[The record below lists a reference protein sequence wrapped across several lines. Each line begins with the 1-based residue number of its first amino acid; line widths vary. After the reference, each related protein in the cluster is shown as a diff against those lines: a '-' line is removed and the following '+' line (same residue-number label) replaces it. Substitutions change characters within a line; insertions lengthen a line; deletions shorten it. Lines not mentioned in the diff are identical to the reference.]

1 MTVRESGEMYLE
13 AILVLAKKS
22 GYVRSIDV
30 SEYLGYSKPSV
41 SRAMGILREG
51 GYILMEKDG
60 AITLTDSGKKLA
72 ETIYER
78 HTVLSELLI
87 RLGVDEK
94 TATDDACRIEHV
106 ISDESFQAIKQ
117 FLDLCLRHV
126 ADGLVHDLAVFHDHQ
141 RGDAGDAEFHGKLHF
156 LVHVDLAHGDI
167 LPLLSDLLHNGADHP
182 ARAAPW
188 RPEIQQ
194 HGLIAVF
201 HQLVVVG
208 LRNVHDGHNNS
219 SLVFFCAY
227 SIP

>member
-13 AILVLAKKS
+13 ALLVLAKKS

-41 SRAMGILREG
+41 SRAMSILREG

-72 ETIYER
+72 GTIYER

-117 FLDLCLRHV
+117 YYY
-126 ADGLVHDLAVFHDHQ
+126 
-141 RGDAGDAEFHGKLHF
+141 
-156 LVHVDLAHGDI
+156 
-167 LPLLSDLLHNGADHP
+167 
-182 ARAAPW
+182 
-188 RPEIQQ
+188 Q
-194 HGLIAVF
+194 HKK
-201 HQLVVVG
+201 
-208 LRNVHDGHNNS
+208 
-219 SLVFFCAY
+219 
-227 SIP
+227 

>member
-13 AILVLAKKS
+13 AILVLARKS

-51 GYILMEKDG
+51 GYILTEKDG

-117 FLDLCLRHV
+117 YYY
-126 ADGLVHDLAVFHDHQ
+126 
-141 RGDAGDAEFHGKLHF
+141 
-156 LVHVDLAHGDI
+156 
-167 LPLLSDLLHNGADHP
+167 
-182 ARAAPW
+182 
-188 RPEIQQ
+188 Q
-194 HGLIAVF
+194 HKK
-201 HQLVVVG
+201 
-208 LRNVHDGHNNS
+208 
-219 SLVFFCAY
+219 
-227 SIP
+227 

>member
-87 RLGVDEK
+87 RLGVDER
-94 TATDDACRIEHV
+94 TATDDACRIEHI

-117 FLDLCLRHV
+117 YYY
-126 ADGLVHDLAVFHDHQ
+126 
-141 RGDAGDAEFHGKLHF
+141 
-156 LVHVDLAHGDI
+156 
-167 LPLLSDLLHNGADHP
+167 
-182 ARAAPW
+182 
-188 RPEIQQ
+188 Q
-194 HGLIAVF
+194 HKK
-201 HQLVVVG
+201 
-208 LRNVHDGHNNS
+208 
-219 SLVFFCAY
+219 
-227 SIP
+227 

>member
-13 AILVLAKKS
+13 AILVLTKKS

-87 RLGVDEK
+87 RLGVDER

-117 FLDLCLRHV
+117 YYY
-126 ADGLVHDLAVFHDHQ
+126 
-141 RGDAGDAEFHGKLHF
+141 
-156 LVHVDLAHGDI
+156 
-167 LPLLSDLLHNGADHP
+167 
-182 ARAAPW
+182 
-188 RPEIQQ
+188 Q
-194 HGLIAVF
+194 HKK
-201 HQLVVVG
+201 
-208 LRNVHDGHNNS
+208 
-219 SLVFFCAY
+219 
-227 SIP
+227 

>member
-51 GYILMEKDG
+51 GYILVEKDG

-117 FLDLCLRHV
+117 YYYKH
-126 ADGLVHDLAVFHDHQ
+126 
-141 RGDAGDAEFHGKLHF
+141 KK
-156 LVHVDLAHGDI
+156 
-167 LPLLSDLLHNGADHP
+167 
-182 ARAAPW
+182 
-188 RPEIQQ
+188 
-194 HGLIAVF
+194 
-201 HQLVVVG
+201 
-208 LRNVHDGHNNS
+208 
-219 SLVFFCAY
+219 
-227 SIP
+227 

>member
-78 HTVLSELLI
+78 HTVLSEPLI

-117 FLDLCLRHV
+117 YYY
-126 ADGLVHDLAVFHDHQ
+126 
-141 RGDAGDAEFHGKLHF
+141 
-156 LVHVDLAHGDI
+156 
-167 LPLLSDLLHNGADHP
+167 
-182 ARAAPW
+182 
-188 RPEIQQ
+188 Q
-194 HGLIAVF
+194 HKK
-201 HQLVVVG
+201 
-208 LRNVHDGHNNS
+208 
-219 SLVFFCAY
+219 
-227 SIP
+227 

>member
-72 ETIYER
+72 ETVYER

-87 RLGVDEK
+87 RLGVDER

-117 FLDLCLRHV
+117 YYY
-126 ADGLVHDLAVFHDHQ
+126 
-141 RGDAGDAEFHGKLHF
+141 
-156 LVHVDLAHGDI
+156 
-167 LPLLSDLLHNGADHP
+167 
-182 ARAAPW
+182 
-188 RPEIQQ
+188 Q
-194 HGLIAVF
+194 HKK
-201 HQLVVVG
+201 
-208 LRNVHDGHNNS
+208 
-219 SLVFFCAY
+219 
-227 SIP
+227 

>member
-51 GYILMEKDG
+51 GYILVEKDG

-106 ISDESFQAIKQ
+106 ISDES
-117 FLDLCLRHV
+117 
-126 ADGLVHDLAVFHDHQ
+126 
-141 RGDAGDAEFHGKLHF
+141 
-156 LVHVDLAHGDI
+156 
-167 LPLLSDLLHNGADHP
+167 
-182 ARAAPW
+182 
-188 RPEIQQ
+188 
-194 HGLIAVF
+194 
-201 HQLVVVG
+201 
-208 LRNVHDGHNNS
+208 
-219 SLVFFCAY
+219 
-227 SIP
+227 

>member
-106 ISDESFQAIKQ
+106 IGDESFQAIKQ
-117 FLDLCLRHV
+117 YYY
-126 ADGLVHDLAVFHDHQ
+126 
-141 RGDAGDAEFHGKLHF
+141 
-156 LVHVDLAHGDI
+156 
-167 LPLLSDLLHNGADHP
+167 
-182 ARAAPW
+182 
-188 RPEIQQ
+188 Q
-194 HGLIAVF
+194 HKK
-201 HQLVVVG
+201 
-208 LRNVHDGHNNS
+208 
-219 SLVFFCAY
+219 
-227 SIP
+227 

>member
-87 RLGVDEK
+87 RLGVDER
-94 TATDDACRIEHV
+94 TATDDACLIEHV

-117 FLDLCLRHV
+117 YYY
-126 ADGLVHDLAVFHDHQ
+126 
-141 RGDAGDAEFHGKLHF
+141 
-156 LVHVDLAHGDI
+156 
-167 LPLLSDLLHNGADHP
+167 
-182 ARAAPW
+182 
-188 RPEIQQ
+188 Q
-194 HGLIAVF
+194 HKK
-201 HQLVVVG
+201 
-208 LRNVHDGHNNS
+208 
-219 SLVFFCAY
+219 
-227 SIP
+227 

>member
-106 ISDESFQAIKQ
+106 ISDKSFQAIKQ
-117 FLDLCLRHV
+117 YYY
-126 ADGLVHDLAVFHDHQ
+126 
-141 RGDAGDAEFHGKLHF
+141 
-156 LVHVDLAHGDI
+156 
-167 LPLLSDLLHNGADHP
+167 
-182 ARAAPW
+182 
-188 RPEIQQ
+188 Q
-194 HGLIAVF
+194 HKK
-201 HQLVVVG
+201 
-208 LRNVHDGHNNS
+208 
-219 SLVFFCAY
+219 
-227 SIP
+227 

>member
-22 GYVRSIDV
+22 GYVRPIDV

-117 FLDLCLRHV
+117 YYY
-126 ADGLVHDLAVFHDHQ
+126 
-141 RGDAGDAEFHGKLHF
+141 
-156 LVHVDLAHGDI
+156 
-167 LPLLSDLLHNGADHP
+167 
-182 ARAAPW
+182 
-188 RPEIQQ
+188 Q
-194 HGLIAVF
+194 HKK
-201 HQLVVVG
+201 
-208 LRNVHDGHNNS
+208 
-219 SLVFFCAY
+219 
-227 SIP
+227 

>member
-41 SRAMGILREG
+41 SRAMGILRKG

-117 FLDLCLRHV
+117 YYY
-126 ADGLVHDLAVFHDHQ
+126 
-141 RGDAGDAEFHGKLHF
+141 
-156 LVHVDLAHGDI
+156 
-167 LPLLSDLLHNGADHP
+167 
-182 ARAAPW
+182 
-188 RPEIQQ
+188 Q
-194 HGLIAVF
+194 HKK
-201 HQLVVVG
+201 
-208 LRNVHDGHNNS
+208 
-219 SLVFFCAY
+219 
-227 SIP
+227 

>member
-41 SRAMGILREG
+41 SRAMSILREG

-72 ETIYER
+72 GTIYER

-94 TATDDACRIEHV
+94 AATDDACRIEHV

-117 FLDLCLRHV
+117 YYY
-126 ADGLVHDLAVFHDHQ
+126 
-141 RGDAGDAEFHGKLHF
+141 
-156 LVHVDLAHGDI
+156 
-167 LPLLSDLLHNGADHP
+167 
-182 ARAAPW
+182 
-188 RPEIQQ
+188 Q
-194 HGLIAVF
+194 HKK
-201 HQLVVVG
+201 
-208 LRNVHDGHNNS
+208 
-219 SLVFFCAY
+219 
-227 SIP
+227 

>member
-51 GYILMEKDG
+51 VYILVEKDG

-78 HTVLSELLI
+78 HTVLSDLLI

-117 FLDLCLRHV
+117 YYY
-126 ADGLVHDLAVFHDHQ
+126 
-141 RGDAGDAEFHGKLHF
+141 
-156 LVHVDLAHGDI
+156 
-167 LPLLSDLLHNGADHP
+167 
-182 ARAAPW
+182 
-188 RPEIQQ
+188 Q
-194 HGLIAVF
+194 HKK
-201 HQLVVVG
+201 
-208 LRNVHDGHNNS
+208 
-219 SLVFFCAY
+219 
-227 SIP
+227 

>member
-41 SRAMGILREG
+41 SRAMGILRES

-117 FLDLCLRHV
+117 YYY
-126 ADGLVHDLAVFHDHQ
+126 
-141 RGDAGDAEFHGKLHF
+141 
-156 LVHVDLAHGDI
+156 
-167 LPLLSDLLHNGADHP
+167 
-182 ARAAPW
+182 
-188 RPEIQQ
+188 Q
-194 HGLIAVF
+194 HKK
-201 HQLVVVG
+201 
-208 LRNVHDGHNNS
+208 
-219 SLVFFCAY
+219 
-227 SIP
+227 

>member
-51 GYILMEKDG
+51 GYILVEKDG

-117 FLDLCLRHV
+117 YYYKH
-126 ADGLVHDLAVFHDHQ
+126 
-141 RGDAGDAEFHGKLHF
+141 KT
-156 LVHVDLAHGDI
+156 
-167 LPLLSDLLHNGADHP
+167 
-182 ARAAPW
+182 
-188 RPEIQQ
+188 
-194 HGLIAVF
+194 
-201 HQLVVVG
+201 
-208 LRNVHDGHNNS
+208 
-219 SLVFFCAY
+219 
-227 SIP
+227 

>member
-106 ISDESFQAIKQ
+106 ISDESFQKLKKQ
-117 FLDLCLRHV
+117 LM
-126 ADGLVHDLAVFHDHQ
+126 
-141 RGDAGDAEFHGKLHF
+141 
-156 LVHVDLAHGDI
+156 
-167 LPLLSDLLHNGADHP
+167 
-182 ARAAPW
+182 
-188 RPEIQQ
+188 
-194 HGLIAVF
+194 
-201 HQLVVVG
+201 
-208 LRNVHDGHNNS
+208 
-219 SLVFFCAY
+219 
-227 SIP
+227 

>member
-51 GYILMEKDG
+51 GYILVEKDG
-60 AITLTDSGKKLA
+60 AITLTVSGKKLA

-117 FLDLCLRHV
+117 YYYRH
-126 ADGLVHDLAVFHDHQ
+126 
-141 RGDAGDAEFHGKLHF
+141 KK
-156 LVHVDLAHGDI
+156 
-167 LPLLSDLLHNGADHP
+167 
-182 ARAAPW
+182 
-188 RPEIQQ
+188 
-194 HGLIAVF
+194 
-201 HQLVVVG
+201 
-208 LRNVHDGHNNS
+208 
-219 SLVFFCAY
+219 
-227 SIP
+227 

>member
-13 AILVLAKKS
+13 AILVLVKKS

-117 FLDLCLRHV
+117 YYY
-126 ADGLVHDLAVFHDHQ
+126 
-141 RGDAGDAEFHGKLHF
+141 
-156 LVHVDLAHGDI
+156 
-167 LPLLSDLLHNGADHP
+167 
-182 ARAAPW
+182 
-188 RPEIQQ
+188 Q
-194 HGLIAVF
+194 HKK
-201 HQLVVVG
+201 
-208 LRNVHDGHNNS
+208 
-219 SLVFFCAY
+219 
-227 SIP
+227 

>member
-51 GYILMEKDG
+51 GYILVEKDG

-117 FLDLCLRHV
+117 YYY
-126 ADGLVHDLAVFHDHQ
+126 
-141 RGDAGDAEFHGKLHF
+141 
-156 LVHVDLAHGDI
+156 
-167 LPLLSDLLHNGADHP
+167 
-182 ARAAPW
+182 
-188 RPEIQQ
+188 QQ
-194 HGLIAVF
+194 KK
-201 HQLVVVG
+201 
-208 LRNVHDGHNNS
+208 
-219 SLVFFCAY
+219 
-227 SIP
+227 

>member
-22 GYVRSIDV
+22 GYVRSIDF

-117 FLDLCLRHV
+117 YYY
-126 ADGLVHDLAVFHDHQ
+126 
-141 RGDAGDAEFHGKLHF
+141 
-156 LVHVDLAHGDI
+156 
-167 LPLLSDLLHNGADHP
+167 
-182 ARAAPW
+182 
-188 RPEIQQ
+188 Q
-194 HGLIAVF
+194 HKK
-201 HQLVVVG
+201 
-208 LRNVHDGHNNS
+208 
-219 SLVFFCAY
+219 
-227 SIP
+227 

>member
-13 AILVLAKKS
+13 TILVLAKKS

-117 FLDLCLRHV
+117 YYY
-126 ADGLVHDLAVFHDHQ
+126 
-141 RGDAGDAEFHGKLHF
+141 
-156 LVHVDLAHGDI
+156 
-167 LPLLSDLLHNGADHP
+167 
-182 ARAAPW
+182 
-188 RPEIQQ
+188 Q
-194 HGLIAVF
+194 HKK
-201 HQLVVVG
+201 
-208 LRNVHDGHNNS
+208 
-219 SLVFFCAY
+219 
-227 SIP
+227 